1 MRPLRAYF
9 FLLKGF
15 PMWTLVATLASC
27 ILISPSLFASNQ
39 VSKPVANAP
48 QLPLTFEPNRGQT
61 DARVRY
67 LSRSREGTIF
77 FTGDGITVAVPRT
90 GSFRIQ
96 FVGGNQSPT
105 FLPQT
110 VLPGRTNYLSENAS
124 SSISI
129 THVENYAELRERAVY
144 PGVDLRF
151 YGNARHLEHDIV
163 VAPAAE
169 AGAIQLKLE
178 GVTNLRLDDAGN
190 AQFQLGDITLRE
202 TAPVAWQT
210 ISGNKVPVKAEWKQ
224 TGIDSLAVRVANYDH
239 SQALVIDP
247 VLEYSTY
254 LGGSS
259 GYDESTGSTFPASTT
274 INAVAVDSSKSIY
287 LAGTTSAT
295 DFPTTSGAYQRAP
308 NFQGS
313 FHADTTSQ
321 SGFVTKFNSSGVL
334 IYSTFLHWE
343 INALAIDSSGQA
355 YTAKWG
361 NDSYLGPSSGYDDG
375 VAVDKLNADG
385 SEILY
390 SYAYGQTPSNAP
402 PSCTNVYGDS
412 YAYGIQ
418 TDTKGHVWIAG
429 TTVNPCLITTSGV
442 YQSTMKGS
450 AAGFIAELDTTKSGD
465 SSIVYSTYLGG
476 SQSDSITGLA
486 LDSSDNAYVTGIAG
500 SSDFPKTAS
509 FGSDSAHVAFITK
522 LNSSLSSL
530 AFSVW
535 LEGVHYEDSYPSI
548 ALDPSTN
555 VYVGG
560 QTNSTGF
567 PITTNAFQK
576 TLTSDGCSYGDSTVC
591 TDGFVTAL
599 ASDGKGLIYST
610 LLGGK
615 HSDAVR
621 SIAVNNGDIAF
632 VTGYTTSTNFPTTS
646 SAFKKSIGSE
656 LDTNAFVTA
665 INSNGQ
671 SLYYST
677 LLGGSKNTSG
687 YAIALDSAWNA
698 YLVGNTSDTDFP
710 TAGNPYQATLEGA
723 GDGFLSKVMIAGDLR
738 VTLKANT
745 YSVAHDGYVTFYAQV
760 TNLGP
765 DASNNVVFT
774 DPIPSGW
781 SYAGIHTATTTCTTP
796 KVGTSGS
803 VVCNQSQ
810 LSKGSSFYVNV
821 YLRAIASSGSTLTN
835 TVTASA
841 QTQDLN
847 QANNIAKVIVKVQ

>member
-1 MRPLRAYF
+1 
-9 FLLKGF
+9 
-15 PMWTLVATLASC
+15 
-27 ILISPSLFASNQ
+27 
-39 VSKPVANAP
+39 
-48 QLPLTFEPNRGQT
+48 
-61 DARVRY
+61 
-67 LSRSREGTIF
+67 
-77 FTGDGITVAVPRT
+77 
-90 GSFRIQ
+90 
-96 FVGGNQSPT
+96 
-105 FLPQT
+105 
-110 VLPGRTNYLSENAS
+110 LSENSS
-124 SSISI
+124 SSI
-129 THVENYAELRERAVY
+129 TNVENFAELGERAVY
-144 PGVDLRF
+144 PGIDLRF

-169 AGAIQLKLE
+169 AGAIQLRLE
-178 GVTNLRLDDAGN
+178 GVTDLRLDDAGN
-190 AQFQLGDITLRE
+190 AQFQLGELTLHE
-202 TAPVAWQT
+202 TAPVAWQM
-210 ISGNKVPVKAEWKQ
+210 IAGKKVPVKAEWKQ
-224 TGIDSLAVRVANYDH
+224 IGINGLTVSVANYDH

-254 LGGSS
+254 LGGNS
-259 GYDESTGSTFPASTT
+259 GYDESISSTFPASTY
-274 INAVAVDSSKSIY
+274 IYAVVVDSSKNIY

-295 DFPTTSGAYQRAP
+295 DFPTTSGAYQRTP
-308 NFQGS
+308 NYQGTY
-313 FHADTTSQ
+313 HADTTSQ

-343 INALAIDSSGQA
+343 ITALAVDSSGQA
-355 YTAKWG
+355 YTAKG
-361 NDSYLGPSSGYDDG
+361 ASDSFLGPSSGYDDG
-375 VAVDKLNADG
+375 VAVDKLSADG
-385 SEILY
+385 SQILY
-390 SYAYGQTPSNAP
+390 SYVYGQTPSNAP

-412 YAYGIQ
+412 FPYGIQ
-418 TDTKGHVWIAG
+418 TDSQGHVWIAG

-450 AAGFIAELDTTKSGD
+450 GAGFIAELDTAKSGD
-465 SSIVYSTYLGG
+465 SSIVHSTYLGG
-476 SQSDSITGLA
+476 SQNDWISGLA
-486 LDSSDNAYVTGIAG
+486 LDSSGNAYVTGIAG

-530 AFSVW
+530 TFSVW
-535 LEGVHYEDSYPSI
+535 LEGVHYEDTNPSI

-591 TDGFVTAL
+591 ADGFVTAL
-599 ASDGKGLIYST
+599 ASNGKSLIYST

-615 HSDAVR
+615 HSDGVR
-621 SIAVNNGDIAF
+621 SIAVNSGDIAF
-632 VTGYTTSTNFPTTS
+632 VTGHTTSTNFPTTS

-665 INSNGQ
+665 INANGQ

-677 LLGGSKNTSG
+677 LLGGSKNTLG

-698 YLVGNTSDTDFP
+698 YLVGNTTDTDFP
-710 TAGNPYQATLEGA
+710 TAGNPYQDTLEGE
-723 GDGFLSKVMIAGDLR
+723 GDGFLSKVVIAGDLR
-738 VTLKANT
+738 VTMTANKNG
-745 YSVAHDGYVTFYAQV
+745 VAHNGYVTFYAHV
-760 TNLGP
+760 TDLGP
-765 DASNNVVFT
+765 DTSNNVVFT

-781 SYAGIHTATTTCTTP
+781 SYAGIYTTTTTCTTP
-796 KVGTSGS
+796 QMGATSGS

-810 LSKGSSFYVNV
+810 LPKGSSFYVNV

-835 TVTASA
+835 TVTTSA

-847 QANNIAKVIVKVQ
+847 QTNNTAKVVVTVQ